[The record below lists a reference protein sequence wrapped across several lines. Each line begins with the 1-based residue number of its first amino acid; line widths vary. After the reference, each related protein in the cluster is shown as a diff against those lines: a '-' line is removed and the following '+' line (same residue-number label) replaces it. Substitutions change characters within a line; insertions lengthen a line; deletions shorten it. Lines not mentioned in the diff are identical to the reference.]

1 MNGSLPDS
9 PLKGKNVLISGGSTG
24 IGRATARWLAAR
36 GARVFI
42 FGRDRQAVDDAVAD
56 IPANACG
63 SVGDQSKLEDV
74 RRLFAEAEEKLGT
87 IDILIN
93 NAAVGSDELLS
104 GTDEE
109 ASYIV
114 NANVVGYLWCT
125 RLALPA
131 MLKRGRGHIVNVG
144 SMSAEKKEGS
154 EIYTAT
160 KAAIR
165 GFSDAL
171 RRSIGEKKVRV
182 TLIEPGKTGTDLL
195 EISTEEQEEK
205 EARQEMLTAEEVAEC
220 IGFCLSVP
228 ERVSIARLQVVPLA
242 HQS

>member
-1 MNGSLPDS
+1 MTSPTSES
-9 PLKGKNVLISGGSTG
+9 PLKGKSVVISGGSTG
-24 IGRATARWLAAR
+24 IGRAAARWLAAR

-42 FGRDRQAVDDAVAD
+42 FGRERQAVDEALAD

-63 SVGDQSKLEDV
+63 SVGDQSKLEDI
-74 RRLFAEAEEKLGT
+74 RRLFAEAEEKLGS

-93 NAAVGSDELLS
+93 NAAVGSDALLDGS
-104 GTDEE
+104 DEE

-114 NANVVGYLWCT
+114 NANVVGYIWCT

-131 MLKRGRGHIVNVG
+131 MLKRGSGHIVNVG

-165 GFSDAL
+165 AFSDAL
-171 RRSIGEKKVRV
+171 RRSVGEKKVRV
-182 TLIEPGKTGTDLL
+182 SLIEPGKTGTDLL

-205 EARQEMLTAEEVAEC
+205 EAKLEMLTAEEVAEC
-220 IGFCLSVP
+220 IGFCLEQP
-228 ERVSIARLQVVPLA
+228 ERVSIARVQVVPTA